1 MLDQKKEQS
10 RKRSWQAF
18 VFFVAYLKYYSL
30 SCIVSTSTIY
40 RMIQRDTDDATPHYV
55 RHTESDLNRNT
66 WVFLL
71 GLLVF
76 GQLFDNMK
84 RKMRRAI
91 ITIEL
96 CFGVLNLC
104 LASLVYFFRRSSD
117 ATPEQINAHISLMNI
132 LIGSIQFL
140 GAGIYL
146 SSLL

>member
-18 VFFVAYLKYYSL
+18 VFFVASLKYYSL

-40 RMIQRDTDDATPHYV
+40 RIIQRDTDETPHYV
-55 RHTESDLNRNT
+55 RHTESDINRNT

-96 CFGVLNLC
+96 CFGVMNLC

-117 ATPEQINAHISLMNI
+117 ATPEQINVHIGLTNI
-132 LIGSIQFL
+132 LIESIQFL